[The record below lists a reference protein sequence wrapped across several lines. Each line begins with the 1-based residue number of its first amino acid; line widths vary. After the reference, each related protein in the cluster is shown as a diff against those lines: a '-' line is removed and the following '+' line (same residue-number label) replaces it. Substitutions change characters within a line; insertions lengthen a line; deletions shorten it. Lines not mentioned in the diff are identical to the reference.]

1 MVPASR
7 AQRWHRA
14 GTIGL
19 PVSCPERAC
28 LDSAGDIG
36 EIWIVGP
43 PLGMGVLLLAV
54 APVLWGLAVA
64 QVRELRRGTL
74 LHATVTGHSTYMRR
88 GQAMDSARFAV
99 TIDGQTIE
107 GTSQM
112 ATSWSAP
119 PIGALVPVR
128 HRPGD
133 ELPLRDVSLA
143 QYLAAATYAVLGTAL
158 GGVGVGVL
166 MGGNPAWW

>member
-1 MVPASR
+1 M
-7 AQRWHRA
+7 
-14 GTIGL
+14 
-19 PVSCPERAC
+19 
-28 LDSAGDIG
+28 
-36 EIWIVGP
+36 
-43 PLGMGVLLLAV
+43 
-54 APVLWGLAVA
+54 
-64 QVRELRRGTL
+64 
-74 LHATVTGHSTYMRR
+74 Y
-88 GQAMDSARFAV
+88 SARFAV

-112 ATSWSAP
+112 AT
-119 PIGALVPVR
+119 IGALVPVR

>member
-1 MVPASR
+1 MKIRLEGGSAPSCGTSCHCSLGLPEAVLRQTLAPTLVLESSTSR
-7 AQRWHRA
+7 A
-14 GTIGL
+14 
-19 PVSCPERAC
+19 SCTR
-28 LDSAGDIG
+28 
-36 EIWIVGP
+36 V
-43 PLGMGVLLLAV
+43 GVLLLAV

-74 LHATVTGHSTYMRR
+74 LHATVMGHSTYMRR
-88 GQAMDSARFAV
+88 GQAMYSARFAV

-112 ATSWSAP
+112 AT
-119 PIGALVPVR
+119 IGALVPVR

-133 ELPLRDVSLA
+133 EVPLRDVSLA